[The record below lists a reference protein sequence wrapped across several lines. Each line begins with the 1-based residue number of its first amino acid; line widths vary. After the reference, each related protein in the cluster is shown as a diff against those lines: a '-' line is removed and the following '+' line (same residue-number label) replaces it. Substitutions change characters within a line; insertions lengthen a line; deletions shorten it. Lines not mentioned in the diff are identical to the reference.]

1 MTQTKTFGYELIF
14 DLHGC
19 QDKESLRSKKRLQ
32 DFVDKL
38 CKLLKMKKFGK
49 TLIPHFGHDNE
60 ITSGYSLLQ
69 FIETSSITGHF
80 SEGMDA
86 VYLNVFSCKPYN
98 VGAAKKFVK
107 DFFKPKKMKVRYL
120 VR

>member
-1 MTQTKTFGYELIF
+1 MTKTFGYELVF

-19 QDKESLRSKKRLQ
+19 GDKESIRSRKKLQ
-32 DFVDKL
+32 EFVDKL
-38 CKLLKMKKFGK
+38 CKILKMKKYGK
-49 TLIPHFGHDNE
+49 ALMPHFGHNNP

-86 VYLNVFSCKPYN
+86 AYINVFSCKPYN
-98 VGAAKKFVK
+98 AAKAKKFVK
-107 DFFKPKKMKVRYL
+107 EFFKPKKMRVRYL